1 MWKTYTCQKFKSK
14 KKSLCLFIV
23 LFFWSKLLWKFFFP
37 QNKNLKGKVKYT
49 NDSLIFQKYIYMWL
63 GETFSVSYLWNMQ
76 VFLEILCLGTAN

>member
-1 MWKTYTCQKFKSK
+1 MWKTYTYVKNLQVK
-14 KKSLCLFIV
+14 KKFVCLLYFSFEV
-23 LFFWSKLLWKFFFP
+23 NFYESFFFP

-49 NDSLIFQKYIYMWL
+49 NDSLIFQKHIYMWL